1 MRSIHL
7 VTPGLPS
14 ILVQPT
20 TDWMRQAVH
29 LYGDDGNLVGEQIGW
44 VERYDGG
51 KQWKGFT
58 RQGALPFRRSRPDA
72 ARDVLRE
79 WRIRSQR

>member
-7 VTPGLPS
+7 VTPGLPG
-14 ILVQPT
+14 ILFQPT
-20 TDWMRQAVH
+20 ADWMRQAVH
-29 LYGDDGNLVGEQIGW
+29 LYGDDRNLIGEEIGW
-44 VERYDGG
+44 VERYDNG

-58 RQGALPFRRSRPDA
+58 RLGALPFRRSRPEA

-79 WRIRSQR
+79 WRLSTRR